1 MKIIYGNV
9 QSINNKIDE
18 LRGWVADLDPDVICL
33 VETWTNDSHTKA
45 FLSIDGYEI
54 ICRHDRTDTKKGIG
68 GGLLINCKDSIP
80 ASESY
85 ANQFNQCCSVLI
97 PRDPKPLE
105 LVLVYRPHN
114 LYDEKDISQ
123 NNSFLCDVLH
133 SVPTGSV
140 IVGDFNC
147 SDIDWSTQSAGANQ
161 QLLDTV
167 NDCFMVQHIDF
178 PTRPSSCTQ
187 PDLVLSTDEN

>member
-1 MKIIYGNV
+1 MV
-9 QSINNKIDE
+9 
-18 LRGWVADLDPDVICL
+18 DLDPDVICL

-54 ICRHDRTDTKKGIG
+54 VCRHDRTDTKKGIG
-68 GGLLINCKDSIP
+68 GGLLIYCKDSIP

-85 ANQFNQCCSVLI
+85 AASFNQFNQCCSVSI
-97 PRDPKPLE
+97 SCDRKQPLE

-114 LYDEKDISQ
+114 LYDEKDVSQ
-123 NNSFLCDVLH
+123 NNSLLCDVLH

-147 SDIDWSTQSAGANQ
+147 SDIDWSTLSAEASKQ
-161 QLLDTV
+161 ILDTV

-178 PTRPSSCTQ
+178 PTQRSS
-187 PDLVLSTDEN
+187 ST